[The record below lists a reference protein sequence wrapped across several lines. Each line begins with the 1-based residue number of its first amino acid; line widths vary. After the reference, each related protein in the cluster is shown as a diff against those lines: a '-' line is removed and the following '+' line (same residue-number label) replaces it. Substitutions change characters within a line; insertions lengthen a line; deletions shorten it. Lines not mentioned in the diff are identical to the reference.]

1 MARSANPGLI
11 RPPLVHLAAM
21 VAGAA
26 AGAFRPAPLGS
37 QPFGLVVGV
46 ALVVAGIAIVAW
58 CKRTLAAAN
67 TPLPGG
73 LPTTAIVRTGPY
85 GRSRNPIYVA
95 FALVHAGT
103 GLCLDSA
110 WILAA
115 LAPALLVIGQV
126 VVPREERYLEEKF
139 GDEYRAYKAAVRRW
153 V

>member
-1 MARSANPGLI
+1 
-11 RPPLVHLAAM
+11 LVLGAVF
-21 VAGAA
+21 VA
-26 AGAFRPAPLGS
+26 S
-37 QPFGLVVGV
+37 
-46 ALVVAGIAIVAW
+46 GIVLVAW
-58 CKRTLAAAN
+58 CKRTLAEAG

-110 WILAA
+110 WVLAA
-115 LAPALLVIGQV
+115 LAPAVLLIGQV

>member
-1 MARSANPGLI
+1 MQRSANAGLL
-11 RPPLVHLAAM
+11 RPPLVHLIAM
-21 VAGAA
+21 LAGAA
-26 AGAFRPAPLGS
+26 AGLARPAPLGA
-37 QPFGLVVGV
+37 QPFGLILGIAFV
-46 ALVVAGIAIVAW
+46 AAGIALVAW

-85 GRSRNPIYVA
+85 GLSRNPVYVA

-110 WILAA
+110 WVLAA
-115 LAPALLVIGQV
+115 LAPAFLLIGQV